1 MFHRVYCNTR
11 KAAKYTIF
19 CGLLVFLFNA
29 RGNAQAAECQ
39 FSSGCVT
46 VSRAAA
52 EKALVDADTVKAQ
65 AAEIAV
71 LKQALLDEKLVA
83 VKLKIEFAEKSGE
96 LTALKQN
103 AVSDRA
109 IIDLLL
115 KNTKKKCLPL
125 SICF

>member
-1 MFHRVYCNTR
+1 MMKKLCLI
-11 KAAKYTIF
+11 TIF
-19 CGLLVFLFNA
+19 LFCVGVA
-29 RGNAQAAECQ
+29 GAQTND
-39 FSSGCVT
+39 CVCI
-46 VSRAAA
+46 SRAAA

>member
-1 MFHRVYCNTR
+1 MKTLYLL
-11 KAAKYTIF
+11 IF
-19 CGLLVFLFNA
+19 IGFITAGTAL
-29 RGNAQAAECQ
+29 GQECPHP
-39 FSSGCVT
+39 SGCVT
-46 VSRAAA
+46 ISREAAI
-52 EKALVDADTVKAQ
+52 KALADDATVKAQ

>member
-1 MFHRVYCNTR
+1 MKNLCFI
-11 KAAKYTIF
+11 TIF
-19 CGLLVFLFNA
+19 LLAGVV
-29 RGNAQAAECQ
+29 GVSAQANDCPADKVCL
-39 FSSGCVT
+39 
-46 VSRAAA
+46 SRAAA
-52 EKALVDADTVKAQ
+52 QKALVDADTVKAQ